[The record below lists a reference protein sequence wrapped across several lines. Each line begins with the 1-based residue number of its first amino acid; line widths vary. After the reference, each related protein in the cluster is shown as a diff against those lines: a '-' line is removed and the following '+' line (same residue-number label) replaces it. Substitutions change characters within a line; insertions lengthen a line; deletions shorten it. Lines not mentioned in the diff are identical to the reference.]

1 MFAIGMFLA
10 TVLFL
15 HLLKKNPMYTIPSFC
30 LSNENYTFKPLDLY

>member
-15 HLLKKNPMYTIPSFC
+15 HLLKKSNVYYSFFC
-30 LSNENYTFKPLDLY
+30 ISNENYTFKPLDLY